1 MAKPE
6 TSPILKPNADQP
18 NVLEATPGSVKNA
31 KADLKS
37 PPLPEVERKLGS
49 SPDGLTQE

>member
-6 TSPILKPNADQP
+6 RSPILKPDADHP
-18 NVLEATPGSVKNA
+18 NVPEATPGSMKNA

-37 PPLPEVERKLGS
+37 LPLPEVERKLRS